1 LDIKTDYFED
11 IKIFKET
18 STLVW
23 FLLVMALLL
32 FAPIF
37 VGDYV
42 VYMLSLTAIYTIVS
56 LGLNLLSGFAGQIS
70 LGHAAFMAVGAY
82 SSAYLTVKLGLPF
95 WFALPASGVLT
106 SVSGILIGIPAL
118 RLRGLYLAI
127 ATMAFSFI
135 VEEVVLNWESVT
147 NGANGIKLSPPSIGP
162 LVLDT
167 DRRVYYFIL
176 AITLAMFW
184 AAKNITRSSLGRAF
198 IAIRDSETAAE
209 TMGVNLSIYKTIAFI
224 ISAFYTGIAG
234 SLFAHFLKYISPS
247 NFTLFDSIGFIIMIL
262 VGGTGTLLGS
272 VYGAIFIT
280 FLPEGIRVLK
290 DLFPFFVVE
299 TGLQGLVYGLILLLF
314 ILFEPT
320 GIYGRWLKIK
330 RYWKT
335 FPLK

>member
-1 LDIKTDYFED
+1 MEIKTDYFED

-18 STLVW
+18 STLIW
-23 FLLVMALLL
+23 FLLAMGFLLSAPL
-32 FAPIF
+32 FA
-37 VGDYV
+37 GGYV

-56 LGLNLLSGFAGQIS
+56 LGLNLLSGYAGQIS
-70 LGHAAFMAVGAY
+70 LGHAAFLAIGAY

-95 WFALPASGVLT
+95 WFALPASGFIT
-106 SVSGILIGIPAL
+106 AAAGILIGIPAL

-127 ATMAFSFI
+127 ATMAFAFI
-135 VEEVVLNWESVT
+135 ADEVILNWESVT

-162 LVLDT
+162 LALDT
-167 DRRVYYFIL
+167 DQRFYYFIL
-176 AITLAMFW
+176 AITLIMLW
-184 AAKNITRSSLGRAF
+184 GAKNIIRSSLGRAF

-209 TMGVNLSIYKTIAFI
+209 TMGVNLSIYKTIAFL
-224 ISAFYTGIAG
+224 ISAFYAGIAG
-234 SLFAHFLKYISPS
+234 SLFAHFIKYISPS
-247 NFTLFDSIGFIIMIL
+247 NFTLLDSIGFIIMIL

-272 VYGAIFIT
+272 VYGAVFIT

-290 DLFPFFVVE
+290 DFFPFFVVE
-299 TGLQGLVYGLILLLF
+299 TGLQGLLYGLILLLF

-320 GIYGRWLKIK
+320 GLYGRWLKIK

>member
-1 LDIKTDYFED
+1 LEIKTDYFED
-11 IKIFKET
+11 LKIFKET

-23 FLLVMALLL
+23 FFLAMAFLLSAPLL
-32 FAPIF
+32 A
-37 VGDYV
+37 GDYV
-42 VYMLSLTAIYTIVS
+42 IYMLSLTAIYTIVS
-56 LGLNLLSGFAGQIS
+56 LGLNLLSGYAGQIS
-70 LGHAAFMAVGAY
+70 LGHAAFLGIGAY

-95 WFALPASGVLT
+95 WFALPASGMITAVA
-106 SVSGILIGIPAL
+106 GILIGIPAL
-118 RLRGLYLAI
+118 RLKGLYLAI

-135 VEEVVLNWESVT
+135 VDEVILNWESVT
-147 NGANGIKLSPPSIGP
+147 NGANGMKLSPPSIGP
-162 LVLDT
+162 LTLDS
-167 DRRVYYFIL
+167 DRRFYYFIL
-176 AITLAMFW
+176 AITLIMLW
-184 AAKNITRSSLGRAF
+184 GAKNITRSSLGRAF

-209 TMGVNLSIYKTIAFI
+209 TMGVNLAVYKTIAFI

-234 SLFAHFLKYISPS
+234 SLFAHFIRYISPS
-247 NFTLFDSIGFIIMIL
+247 NFTLLDSIGFIIMIL

-290 DLFPFFVVE
+290 DFFPFFVVE

-314 ILFEPT
+314 ILFEPA
-320 GIYGRWLKIK
+320 GLYGRWLKMK